1 LTKHRWVAVVL
12 VLGGCAG
19 APATSIPPSSTPP
32 TSPDVATST
41 TSTAAS
47 TPAPEVEHVSDATS
61 DLFVPGGVE
70 QAPLV
75 VLIPGGG
82 WHTADPAGLIDLARR
97 LAESGIAAM
106 TTTIRAGE
114 DGVVYPLPVEDVIC
128 ATSHGV
134 VAAALAGVDAGP
146 LILFG
151 HSSGGHLAA
160 LAALAGDRY
169 QAECP
174 DGIVAADALIGV
186 AGAYDVSADADVAEE
201 LFGVSISDDPDLW
214 RHGNPLLQAGLH
226 SERPVLLVH
235 GDADRVVPLSF
246 TTSFAEALRNGGHSV
261 VVEVVAGVDHDTIYR
276 PENIADLLVRWI
288 RSL

>member
-1 LTKHRWVAVVL
+1 MCRWVAAAL

-19 APATSIPPSSTPP
+19 APATSMPPSSTPP
-32 TSPDVATST
+32 TSPEVATST
-41 TSTAAS
+41 TSAAAS

-61 DLFVPGGVE
+61 DLFVPGGVAR
-70 QAPLV
+70 APLV
-75 VLIPGGG
+75 VLIPGGA
-82 WHTADPAGLIDLARR
+82 WHSADPAGLIDLARR

-114 DGVVYPLPVEDVIC
+114 DGVVYPVPVEDVIC
-128 ATSHGV
+128 ATSHADA
-134 VAAALAGVDAGP
+134 AAALAGIDAGP

-169 QAECP
+169 QADCP
-174 DGIVAADALIGV
+174 DGIVAVDALIGV

-288 RSL
+288 GSL